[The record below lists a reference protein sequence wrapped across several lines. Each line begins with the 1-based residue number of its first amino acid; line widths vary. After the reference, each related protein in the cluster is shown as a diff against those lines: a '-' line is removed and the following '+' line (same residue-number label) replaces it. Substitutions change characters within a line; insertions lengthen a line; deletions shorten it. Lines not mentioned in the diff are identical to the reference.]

1 MGDGGRE
8 FLFALSLFRFPLS
21 PFQPET
27 PDTRATFKVIALMHV
42 YVRRVN
48 FTTKSRFQNIKLRS
62 FA

>member
-1 MGDGGRE
+1 MGW
-8 FLFALSLFRFPLS
+8 FSLSLRSYQVGIGWGAQNIF
-21 PFQPET
+21 
-27 PDTRATFKVIALMHV
+27 PDTTGYRIALMHV